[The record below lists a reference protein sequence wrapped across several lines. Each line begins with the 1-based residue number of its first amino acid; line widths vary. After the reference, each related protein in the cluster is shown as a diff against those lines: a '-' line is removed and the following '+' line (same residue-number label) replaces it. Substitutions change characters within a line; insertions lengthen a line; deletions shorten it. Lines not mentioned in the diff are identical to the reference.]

1 MKMDRIVK
9 KVGAR
14 VSLLGNPSDAFF
26 GKTLSCLIGNF
37 DSEVWIEDSR
47 QVRIVPN
54 HRLEPLS
61 FASLSELRNVI
72 RTDGYYGGTRLILA
86 TCKVFNDYCEASGL
100 QLPRRNFALGYD
112 TTIPRQVGLAGS
124 SAIVTC
130 ALRGLMEFFGL
141 SARDISQAM
150 QATLAL
156 NVEADE
162 LDIPAGLQDR
172 VVQIYGGLLYMDF
185 GADQMRREGHGT
197 YEKLDLAVLPSLYLA
212 YASSGSESGRA
223 HRPIRARWEQ
233 GDTEICQ
240 VMEHIAGCA
249 ERGKAA
255 LLAGDHTAFGRLMDE
270 NLQARLRIY
279 GHDVCD
285 ERYARTVEMIQIAH
299 NQGLVAQFAGSGGAV
314 VGICAHDK
322 FEPLRREMAAAGF
335 GCCLVAPMEM
345 REDG

>member
-1 MKMDRIVK
+1 MNADRIVK

-26 GKTLSCLIGNF
+26 GKTLSCLVDNF
-37 DSEVWIEDSR
+37 RAEIWIEQS
-47 QVRIVPN
+47 QRIHIIPN
-54 HRLEPLS
+54 QRLERLS
-61 FASLSELRNVI
+61 FASHGELRHVI
-72 RTDGYYGGTRLILA
+72 RADGYYGGTRLLLA
-86 TCKVFNDYCEASGL
+86 TCKVFIDYCDASGL

-130 ALRGLMEFFGL
+130 ALRGLMEFYGL
-141 SARDISQAM
+141 SARDISKAM

-185 GADQMRREGHGT
+185 KADQMRREGHGT

-240 VMEHIAGCA
+240 AMEHIAGCA

-255 LLAGDHTAFGRLMDE
+255 LLAGDHAAFGRLMDE
-270 NLQARLRIY
+270 NLQVRLHIY
-279 GHDVCD
+279 GHEADD
-285 ERYARTVEMIQIAH
+285 ERHARTLEMIQIAH
-299 NQGLVAQFAGSGGAV
+299 QQGLVAQFAGSGGAV
-314 VGICAHDK
+314 VGICARDK

-335 GCCLVAPMEM
+335 GCCLVAPMEI
-345 REDG
+345 REDW